1 MSGRHR
7 QPTTTGRTFA
17 KFALTSAV
25 IGGGAG
31 LAFAGGGNAGAATD
45 AEWDQVASCESGGN
59 WAINT
64 GNGYQGGLQF
74 SPSTWAANGGN
85 EFAGSADQAT
95 REQQIVVAERVL
107 GSQGAGAWPSCGT
120 GLSGA
125 TERSAPAEAP
135 SLDIPAAPQAPAL
148 PELPDLSAQT
158 DDIANQLKGAISD
171 PAIQDLIDQANA
183 AGDLD
188 AGQIAFFNQYKDI
201 IPAS

>member
-7 QPTTTGRTFA
+7 QPTTTGRTIA

-25 IGGGAG
+25 IGGGAT

-45 AEWDQVASCESGGN
+45 AEWDQVASCESGNN

-74 SPSTWAANGGN
+74 SPSTWTGHGGG
-85 EFAGSADQAT
+85 EFAPSADQAT
-95 REQQIVVAERVL
+95 REQQIAVAERVL
-107 GSQGAGAWPSCGT
+107 ASQGPGAWPTCGT

-125 TERSAPAEAP
+125 TPRNAPAAAP
-135 SLDIPAAPQAPAL
+135 SLEIPAAPAAPQAP
-148 PELPDLSAQT
+148 DLAAQT
-158 DDIANQLKGAISD
+158 DEIANDLKSVFND
-171 PAIQDLIDQANA
+171 PTVHALIDQANA

-188 AGQIAFFNQYKDI
+188 AGTIAFYNQYRDI
-201 IPAS
+201 LPLP

>member
-7 QPTTTGRTFA
+7 QPTTTGRTIA

-25 IGGGAG
+25 IGGGAT

-45 AEWDQVASCESGGN
+45 AEWDQVASCESGNN

-74 SPSTWAANGGN
+74 SPSTWTGHGGG
-85 EFAGSADQAT
+85 EFAPSADQAT
-95 REQQIVVAERVL
+95 REQQIAVAERVL
-107 GSQGAGAWPSCGT
+107 ASQGPGAWPTCGT

-125 TERSAPAEAP
+125 TPRNAPA
-135 SLDIPAAPQAPAL
+135 AAPNLEVPAL

-158 DDIANQLKGAISD
+158 DEIANQLKAAIND
-171 PAIQDLIDQANA
+171 PAIHALIDQANA

-201 IPAS
+201 LPLP

>member
-7 QPTTTGRTFA
+7 QSTSTGRTFA
-17 KFALTSAV
+17 KIAITSAV

-45 AEWDQVASCESGGN
+45 AEWDQVAACESGGN

-74 SPSTWAANGGN
+74 SPSTWAGHGGT
-85 EFAGSADQAT
+85 EFAPSADQAT

-107 GSQGAGAWPSCGT
+107 AGQGKGAWPTCGT

-125 TERSAPAEAP
+125 TERSAPAPEAAPNLQIP
-135 SLDIPAAPQAPAL
+135 SL
-148 PELPDLSAQT
+148 PEVQLPDLAAQT
-158 DDIANQLKGAISD
+158 DAIADQLKASISD
-171 PAIQDLIDQANA
+171 PAIKALIDQANA

-188 AGQIAFFNQYKDI
+188 AGQIALFNQYKDI
-201 IPAS
+201 LPAS

>member
-7 QPTTTGRTFA
+7 QQTSTGRTIA

-25 IGGGAG
+25 IGGGAT
-31 LAFAGGGNAGAATD
+31 LAFAGGGTAGAATD
-45 AEWDQVASCESGGN
+45 AEWDQVAACESGNN

-74 SPSTWAANGGN
+74 SPSTWTGHGGG
-85 EFAGSADQAT
+85 EFAPSADQAT

-107 GSQGAGAWPSCGT
+107 ASQGPGAWPTCGT

-125 TERSAPAEAP
+125 TPRNAPATAP
-135 SLDIPAAPQAPAL
+135 SLEVPPL
-148 PELPDLSAQT
+148 PELPPLPDLAAQT
-158 DDIANQLKGAISD
+158 DEIANQLKAAFSD
-171 PAIQDLIDQANA
+171 PAIQALIDQANA

-188 AGQIAFFNQYKDI
+188 AGQIALFNQYKDI
-201 IPAS
+201 LPLP